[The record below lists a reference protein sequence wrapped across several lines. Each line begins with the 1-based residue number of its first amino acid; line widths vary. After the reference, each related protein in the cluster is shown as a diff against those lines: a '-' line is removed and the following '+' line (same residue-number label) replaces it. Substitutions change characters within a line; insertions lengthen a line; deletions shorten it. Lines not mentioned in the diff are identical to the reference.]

1 MKKALSVSV
10 YLLFVLNLLFPAV
23 TLLGSF
29 CGYAVTFVQIPAL
42 AVVLF
47 VLSVCTV
54 ALSSVS
60 KEATFGKVTGVLLA
74 LLAPLAIGNAVFLIF
89 GMVKDN
95 AWFVTVLPALCVL
108 ASAGCCCYLA
118 ARYGAPK
125 GLKNTCLVL
134 FAVMAIPSIFF
145 CFLALTFGNIGVNT
159 VVQTVA
165 SPEGGFY
172 AEIIDNDQG
181 ALGGNTNVWYMKIM
195 RSTPFFSRSKRS
207 RSMCIPD
214 GGASFRTCSFIGRAK
229 IVWSSMM
236 SSTRYGKAVSMPF
249 VLHKTPFV
257 YSA

>member
-1 MKKALSVSV
+1 MLLQYTNNRILKGGVMMKKALSVSV

-42 AVVLF
+42 AVVLL

-60 KEATFGKVTGVLLA
+60 KEAAFGKVTGVLLA

-145 CFLALTFGNIGVNT
+145 GFLALTFGNIGVNT

-181 ALGGNTNVWYMKIM
+181 ALGGNTYVVVHEDHAINAVFFKIEKKPKYVY
-195 RSTPFFSRSKRS
+195 T
-207 RSMCIPD
+207 
-214 GGASFRTCSFIGRAK
+214 GRWGEFQNMQLYWK
-229 IVWSSMM
+229 SEDCLVINDIEYEV
-236 SSTRYGKAVSMPF
+236 R
-249 VLHKTPFV
+249 
-257 YSA
+257 